1 MAINPKKLI
10 SPQMNIAMAVING
23 LGDEKCVNVVMNN
36 AIPPKN
42 KPKAMGSINQPVN
55 GLYPFSPIILVVV
68 LDCDMDF
75 TFTENRLQ

>member
-10 SPQMNIAMAVING
+10 SPQMNIAMAEING
-23 LGDEKCVNVVMNN
+23 MKLCKCASVITNN